1 VVCNCDLVLNP
12 VSPLLNAMPLE
23 LALLDV
29 EATVGPLVSQIK
41 SVGVIAYAYSAC
53 SLLLVKFKLRAF

>member
-1 VVCNCDLVLNP
+1 
-12 VSPLLNAMPLE
+12 MPLE